1 MYAVARPT
9 AWGEDSFNM
18 RLPFETPATDRKAI
32 KNVLVAMT
40 KTANKAAKAAAAGKD
55 GEAGD
60 EEAAAGDVE
69 AKEEAGEETK
79 EAV

>member
-1 MYAVARPT
+1 
-9 AWGEDSFNM
+9 M